1 MSLSPLQVLSL
12 KTICFHE
19 AIILNHGSNF
29 NFSGVNKL
37 HKFPIY
43 PLIKFFGLLGELLS
57 QIIKLL
63 IHSRIQCDS
72 QFYIALVLK
81 RTKKTIRWNILLYN
95 SNMDIKSSHY
105 LIIHFKNHVLL
116 FVSNCSYSS
125 KKIIL
130 KIETKRQAKNRDQL
144 QSHWWDKRKNIHM
157 FSFTTIGNNV
167 AIWWANAV
175 FHKSADNAAA
185 GSLGCTSW
193 VHNVLTT
200 VMTNN
205 VVAIVQTTIHQ
216 SRFVNWIQ

>member
-1 MSLSPLQVLSL
+1 MSLSPLEVLSL

-19 AIILNHGSNF
+19 VIILNHGSNF

-130 KIETKRQAKNRDQL
+130 KIETNKTQSKKSRSTSIALMRQEKEY
-144 QSHWWDKRKNIHM
+144 
-157 FSFTTIGNNV
+157 TY
-167 AIWWANAV
+167 V
-175 FHKSADNAAA
+175 FFY
-185 GSLGCTSW
+185 
-193 VHNVLTT
+193 HNW
-200 VMTNN
+200 
-205 VVAIVQTTIHQ
+205 Q
-216 SRFVNWIQ
+216 

>member
-29 NFSGVNKL
+29 NFSGVKKL

-81 RTKKTIRWNILLYN
+81 RTKKTIRNILLYN

-125 KKIIL
+125 KKNYL
-130 KIETKRQAKNRDQL
+130 EERN
-144 QSHWWDKRKNIHM
+144 
-157 FSFTTIGNNV
+157 
-167 AIWWANAV
+167 
-175 FHKSADNAAA
+175 
-185 GSLGCTSW
+185 
-193 VHNVLTT
+193 
-200 VMTNN
+200 
-205 VVAIVQTTIHQ
+205 
-216 SRFVNWIQ
+216 